1 MTTEGMHVSHPRTS
15 LSHPR
20 RSLLLTAPAVLAV
33 TGALLASPPAG
44 AAGTAATAG
53 TTATADAPVAA
64 EVSPHAAQTIDNI
77 GASGAWWV
85 NDLKNFDPAV
95 RARVAGLLFSKD
107 GLALSSYR
115 YNIGGGGTGVTYA
128 PRAPED
134 FLAPDGGH
142 DWSRD
147 EAGRYFLYAAAKYGV
162 KDLIGFVNSAPA
174 AWKTNGKSC
183 GGHLKAENE
192 RDFAAYMADVTD
204 HFARQGVRL
213 DYISPFNEPTNS
225 FDSCGQEGM
234 LVDVP
239 QRDDIVRALGAEQ
252 RARHQKTTIIADES
266 TSTVKFNSEV
276 PQWISQPGTARY
288 VAKLAHHTYDNPSDA
303 DRAQVYE
310 TSKAAGKESWST
322 EICCFG
328 KGGTGWAQEYDPT
341 IDGGLNLSRIVHK
354 DFATAHDSAFQW
366 WVALSEMI
374 GSDPN
379 ARNDEGWNDGLIYYD
394 PDYAKNGNQTL
405 YLTKRYYALGQ
416 YSRFVRPGAALHNV
430 TGAPDGVEVSAYDRN
445 GTWVVVVNNHNTS
458 GTALKLHF
466 NSGSPVRARQAVRTS
481 ADENWAAVAKPSV
494 AGGTLS
500 ATLAARSVTT
510 YVLEGKGHGSTAL
523 SGALVGGQSGKCLT
537 ADASGAVLA
546 ACTGAAGQAWSYDAR
561 GTLKGADGYL
571 TATGP
576 GLAAS
581 ASYSGDATQRWL
593 LNGNGQIV
601 NEASGRCL
609 DVSGQATADG
619 SEVVLYRCTG
629 GANEAWTRR

>member
-1 MTTEGMHVSHPRTS
+1 MHVSDPHTSRPPTSRPRIPRPRT
-15 LSHPR
+15 R
-20 RSLLLTAPAVLAV
+20 RPVLLTASAALAV
-33 TGALLASPPAG
+33 TGALLGSPSAS
-44 AAGTAATAG
+44 AAGPA
-53 TTATADAPVAA
+53 AA

-85 NDLKNFDPAV
+85 NDLKNFDPKV
-95 RARVAGLLFSKD
+95 RARVARLLFSED
-107 GLALSSYR
+107 GLDLSSYR

-134 FLAPDGGH
+134 FLDPDGGY
-142 DWSRD
+142 DWSKD
-147 EAGRYFLYAAAKYGV
+147 EAGRYFLRAAAEYGV
-162 KDLIGFVNSAPA
+162 EDLIGFVNSAPA

-192 RDFAAYMADVTD
+192 QDFAKYVADVTD
-204 HFARQGVRL
+204 HFAGQGVRL

-252 RARHQKTTIIADES
+252 RARHQKATIIADES
-266 TSTVKFNSEV
+266 TSTVKFNAEV
-276 PQWISQPGTARY
+276 PQWISQPGTAQY
-288 VAKLAHHTYDNPSDA
+288 VAKLAHHTYDNPGDA

-310 TSKAAGKESWST
+310 TSRAAGKESWST

-341 IDGGLNLSRIVHK
+341 IDGGLSLSRIVYK

-374 GSDPN
+374 GSDPT

-405 YLTKRYYALGQ
+405 YFTKRYYALGQ
-416 YSRFVRPGAALHNV
+416 YSKFVRPGAALHDV

-445 GTWVVVVNNHNTS
+445 GGWVVVVNNHNATD
-458 GTALKLHF
+458 TALNLHF
-466 NSGSPVRARQAVRTS
+466 NSRTPVRATRAVRTS
-481 ADENWAAVAKPSV
+481 ADENWAKVAKPSV
-494 AGGTLS
+494 AGGTVS
-500 ATLAARSVTT
+500 ATLAARSITT
-510 YVLEGKGHGSTAL
+510 YVFDRKGHGSSAL
-523 SGALVGGQSGKCLT
+523 TGALVGEQSGKCLT
-537 ADASGAVLA
+537 ADASGATIA
-546 ACTGAAGQAWSYDAR
+546 GCTGAAGQSWSYDAR
-561 GTLKGADGYL
+561 GTLKGANGYL
-571 TATGP
+571 TDASS
-576 GLAAS
+576 GLTVSAA
-581 ASYSGDATQRWL
+581 YSGDGTQRWL
-593 LNGNGQIV
+593 LNANGQIV
-601 NEASGRCL
+601 NEASGKCL

-619 SEVVLYRCTG
+619 SRVILYRCTG
-629 GANEAWTRR
+629 GANEAWTRQ